1 MAGVFSGS
9 LRFSNTQAT
18 TLMMFNF
25 FNLIDASEPHNDPDH
40 VHPSTISS
48 GLNSLAAIGLRDF
61 LPSNTRAKMGDSWQV
76 LLYPGTQT
84 IMTVVVTVLT
94 PGVGDKADGSWVR
107 MRGIRPHLRNQ
118 GDAFHA

>member
-9 LRFSNTQAT
+9 LRFSNDQAIFH
-18 TLMMFNF
+18 LL
-25 FNLIDASEPHNDPDH
+25 NLIDDSDPHNDPDH

-76 LLYPGTQT
+76 LLYPLTQNNYDT
-84 IMTVVVTVLT
+84 T
-94 PGVGDKADGSWVR
+94 
-107 MRGIRPHLRNQ
+107 
-118 GDAFHA
+118 